1 MISLLKDSGLD
12 GLRGTVERC
21 DDCETPTI
29 HLAAPSGVPVC
40 SLCGYNPV
48 FDDIA
53 DDDSGD
59 ELPANVI
66 PLAPHR

>member
-1 MISLLKDSGLD
+1 MLGLLKDSGWD

-40 SLCGYNPV
+40 SLCGYNPI
-48 FDDIA
+48 FDALTD
-53 DDDSGD
+53 GD
-59 ELPANVI
+59 VIDETPANVI
-66 PLAPHR
+66 PLAQYY